1 MMNPVNEVVGN
12 FKHVSNSGR
21 EVQPILDRGDGEN
34 L

>member
-21 EVQPILDRGDGEN
+21 EVRPILDRGDGEN

>member
-12 FKHVSNSGR
+12 FKQVSHGR
-21 EVQPILDRGDGEN
+21 EVHPILDRGDGED